1 MTLFGWDKK
10 TSEFAIPNSTKK
22 ITSTSKT
29 FNFLILKLTFKKN
42 WQIQDS
48 LDGVITSKDITQK
61 DAEVLIGKTASNPFS
76 FVFNQSL
83 IVIPLIIAVLASG
96 IIKSGP
102 PKAPTVAAPM
112 SVQNILKSKT
122 WSVVEEK
129 FVIENAT
136 DEESAKMEGKI
147 KNAEK
152 LKTYQ
157 ISRDLAV
164 KKKKASQASAPSST
178 PTTPVAPDLTP
189 ITPVNP

>member
-22 ITSTSKT
+22 ITSTFNT
-29 FNFLILKLTFKKN
+29 FNFLILKLSFKKN
-42 WQIQDS
+42 WKVQDS
-48 LDGVITSKDITQK
+48 LDGTSKDITQK
-61 DAEVLIGKTASNPFS
+61 EAEVLIGKTASNPFS

-83 IVIPLIIAVLASG
+83 IVVPLIIAVLGSG
-96 IIKSGP
+96 IIKAGP

-164 KKKKASQASAPSST
+164 KRKKASQASAPSST

>member
-42 WQIQDS
+42 WQVQDS
-48 LDGVITSKDITQK
+48 IDGVITSKDISQK
-61 DAEVLIGKTASNPFS
+61 DAEVLIGKTTSNPFS

-83 IVIPLIIAVLASG
+83 IVVPLIIALLGSG
-96 IIKSGP
+96 IIKAGP

-164 KKKKASQASAPSST
+164 KRKKASQASAPSST